1 MNKFLSGLFAVL
13 FTVSTAGAE
22 VLSPIEKPGDAT
34 NGNLVINA
42 GVTGYDNKMIAGGA
56 SLQGSATNNAV
67 TVNTNLTDTNDD
79 GKKPEDAYN
88 HYIAGGAV
96 YKNTADSN
104 TVTISDGVTITGRAV
119 AGGLARI
126 NRPENIN
133 SEKWKSGNAT
143 NNTVNISGATITV
156 APQDA
161 DTIFSIRGNPVAVA
175 GGASAYFSGNVSG
188 NTVNISNHSTINGI
202 VSGGLSYVETTQ
214 EEVDEHDITPVRDNN
229 NNTVNIKDSTVNG
242 DVYGSFGGV
251 SGNGNTVR
259 LDGSTVNGNVIAAE
273 SGFTLYDSS
282 AALGTFDY
290 NRVELLNGTTVNSA
304 AAVDANNNNASY
316 NSMLIQNST
325 VQNGEI
331 YTVKMIHNL
340 EDDTHTISGVTDS
353 NTLTLQ
359 DLTGTTVNEIG
370 ATLNMTGNPSGNR
383 INIENSDVTVAF
395 DNSKTFGGILNVTDL
410 TTHKLLGT
418 KTVVGDNPII
428 PALNTSKGYIFGGA
442 TADYTSQVN
451 TAAEEEA
458 PKETIKGFG
467 SSADNNTVSI
477 KGGTV
482 SANVIGG
489 FASYVRE
496 VNYSTITKDDQGR
509 TTEETC
515 VVKNGRV
522 TTTTTTTYTYADEHD
537 TTGTSNTTVEKS
549 DPAEL
554 IDEKFSA
561 SNNTIILTDVALD
574 GNVYGGYVDG
584 AELKQENM
592 LTENNTVILAG
603 NTQVTGDIYGG
614 SNNYSAD
621 TNRLVFRNNANG
633 TNFVSYDSTQF
644 KNFNRL
650 WSIEANY
657 DTRLQF
663 TKPDVYAVMTLDKSV
678 MQDHTPT
685 VILKTSNVLDG
696 YGPVV
701 CNGSENC
708 TKYHSDISLAKDK
721 LGIYTFALTP
731 EINGNVVNW
740 TLSGTKETTN
750 LEVYGQLPLVGLALA
765 MEGQEMLGTAIT
777 DAWKNDNESNT
788 FLNGGYH
795 HTRYE
800 TGSGFDLDSG
810 IVQAGAWKKFTS
822 DWLGGFFVKYA
833 HGSYETFPID
843 VDGDADVYAGG
854 LLTSL
859 RYSETGRLEV
869 DAEIGYMD
877 LEFNSPELSSTFK
890 SNGMY
895 YGFGAGFVETLIED
909 LDLFA
914 NFRYLHKGKDDI
926 TDNLGQKVEFDSMNS
941 MALRFGAEY
950 TFNQLDLY
958 GLKPA
963 LGAMGIYEMDGKST
977 VSAEGIQSN
986 EASMKGMSG
995 RAQLSLV
1002 YNNKDMFLPLRTA
1015 LTVYG
1020 MAGKREGVGGEV
1032 NITFSF

>member
-1 MNKFLSGLFAVL
+1 MNKFLSGFFAVL
-13 FTVSTAGAE
+13 FAVSAAGAE
-22 VLSPIEKPGDAT
+22 VLNPIEKTGDVSDQT
-34 NGNLVINA
+34 LVITPST
-42 GVTGYDNKMIAGGA
+42 TGTEDTMIAGGA
-56 SLQGSATNNAV
+56 SLQGSATNNTV
-67 TVNTNLTDTNDD
+67 TVNANVTDTNDGKQPD
-79 GKKPEDAYN
+79 GIHN
-88 HYIAGGAV
+88 HYIVGGAV
-96 YKNTADSN
+96 YKNTADGN
-104 TVTISDGVTITGRAV
+104 TVNISQGVTVEGRAV
-119 AGGLARI
+119 AGGLARTT
-126 NRPENIN
+126 RPENTD
-133 SEKWKSGNAT
+133 SEKWETGSAT
-143 NNTVNISGATITV
+143 NNTVNINGATITV

-161 DTIFSIRGNPVAVA
+161 DTVFSIGDPVAVA
-175 GGASAYFSGNVSG
+175 GGASQYFSGNVSG
-188 NTVNISNHSTINGI
+188 NTVNISNNSTINGI
-202 VSGGLSYVETTQ
+202 VAGGLSYVETTQ
-214 EEVDEHDITPVRDNN
+214 EEVDDHDVTPVRNNN

-259 LDGSTVNGNVIAAE
+259 LDGTTVDGNVIAAE
-273 SGFTLYDSS
+273 SGFTLHEDSAS
-282 AALGTFDY
+282 TGTFDY

-325 VQNGEI
+325 VKDGEI

-340 EDDTHTISGVTDS
+340 EDNSNTISGQTNYNS
-353 NTLTLQ
+353 LTLQ

-370 ATLNMTGNPSGNR
+370 AALNMTGNPAGNSV
-383 INIENSDVTVAF
+383 NVLNSNVTVAF
-395 DNSKTFGGILNVTDL
+395 DAAKTFGGIVNVTNL
-410 TTHKLLGT
+410 TSLGLLGT
-418 KTVVGDNPII
+418 KSVNGYEIA
-428 PALNTSKGYIFGGA
+428 PALNTVNGYILGGA
-442 TADYTSQVN
+442 TADYTSKVN
-451 TAAEEEA
+451 STPSEEE
-458 PKETIKGFG
+458 PEEVIKGFG
-467 SSADNNTVSI
+467 SSSNYNTI
-477 KGGTV
+477 NLQGGEVT
-482 SANVIGG
+482 ANVVGG

-496 VNYSTITKDDQGR
+496 INYSTVSKDDQGR
-509 TTEETC
+509 TTEEKT
-515 VVKNGRV
+515 VVKNGRI
-522 TTTTTTTYTYADEHD
+522 TTTTTTTYTYAEDGSSTSE
-537 TTGTSNTTVEKS
+537 TTIEKS

-561 SNNTIILTDVALD
+561 SNNTIVLTDVTLN

-592 LTENNTVILAG
+592 LTQNNTVVMAG
-603 NTQVTGDIYGG
+603 KAQVTGTVYGG

-621 TNRLVFRNNANG
+621 TNHLVFRHNADG
-633 TNFVSYDSTQF
+633 ENFVKYNPTQF
-644 KNFNRL
+644 KNFNTL
-650 WSIEANY
+650 WNIEGNF
-657 DTRLQF
+657 DTRLEF
-663 TKPDVYAVMTLDKSV
+663 TQGDVHAMVTLDQSAMKEQGS
-678 MQDHTPT
+678 TT
-685 VILKTSNVLDG
+685 ILKTGGLLEG
-696 YGPVV
+696 YKPVV

-708 TKYHSDISLAKDK
+708 IKYSSDITLATDK

-731 EINGNVVNW
+731 EIAGEDVVNW
-740 TLSGTKETTN
+740 NLSSTKETTN

-765 MEGQEMLGTAIT
+765 MEGQEMLGAAIT

-788 FLNGGYH
+788 FLNGAYH

-877 LEFNSPELSSTFK
+877 MEFNSSELSSTFT

-895 YGFGAGFVETLIED
+895 YGFGAGFVETLMED

-926 TDNLGQKVEFDSMNS
+926 TDNLGQKVEFDTMKS

-977 VSAEGIQSN
+977 VRAEGLQSD

>member
-1 MNKFLSGLFAVL
+1 MNKFLSGFFAVL
-13 FTVSTAGAE
+13 FAVSAAGAE
-22 VLSPIEKPGDAT
+22 VLNPIEKTGDVSDQT
-34 NGNLVINA
+34 LVINPST
-42 GVTGYDNKMIAGGA
+42 TGTEDTMIAGGA
-56 SLQGSATNNAV
+56 SLQGSATNNTV
-67 TVNTNLTDTNDD
+67 TVNANVTDTNDGKQPD
-79 GKKPEDAYN
+79 GIHN
-88 HYIAGGAV
+88 HYIVGGAV
-96 YKNTADSN
+96 YKNTADGN
-104 TVTISDGVTITGRAV
+104 TVNISQGVTVKGRAV
-119 AGGLARI
+119 AGGLARTT
-126 NRPENIN
+126 RPENTD
-133 SEKWKSGNAT
+133 SEKWETGSAT
-143 NNTVNISGATITV
+143 NNTVNINGATITV

-161 DTIFSIRGNPVAVA
+161 DTVFSISDPVAVA
-175 GGASAYFSGNVSG
+175 GGASQYFSGNVSG
-188 NTVNISNHSTINGI
+188 NTVNISNNSTINGI
-202 VSGGLSYVETTQ
+202 VAGGLSYVETTQ
-214 EEVDEHDITPVRDNN
+214 EEVDDHDITPVRDNN

-251 SGNGNTVR
+251 SGNYNTVR
-259 LDGSTVNGNVIAAE
+259 LDNTTVNGNVIAAE
-273 SGFTLYDSS
+273 SGFSLHDGS
-282 AALGTFDY
+282 ASVGTFNY
-290 NRVELLNGTTVNSA
+290 NRVELLNGTKVGSA

-316 NSMLIQNST
+316 NSMLIQNSA
-325 VQNGEI
+325 VQDGEI
-331 YTVKMIHNL
+331 YTVKMVHGL
-340 EDDTHTISGVTDS
+340 EDNSNTISGATNYNS
-353 NTLTLQ
+353 LTLK

-370 ATLNMTGNPSGNR
+370 AALNMTGNPTGNSVSVL
-383 INIENSDVTVAF
+383 NSNVTVAF
-395 DNSKTFGGILNVTDL
+395 DANKTFGGIANVTNL
-410 TTHKLLGT
+410 TSQGLLGT
-418 KTVVGDNPII
+418 KSVNGYEIA
-428 PALNTSKGYIFGGA
+428 PALNTANGYILGGA

-451 TAAEEEA
+451 SSPSEEE
-458 PKETIKGFG
+458 PEEVIKGFG
-467 SSADNNTVSI
+467 SSSNNNTI
-477 KGGTV
+477 NLQGGEVT
-482 SANVIGG
+482 ANVVGG

-496 VNYSTITKDDQGR
+496 VKYCTVQTDDQGR
-509 TTEETC
+509 KTEEKT
-515 VVKNGRV
+515 VVKNGRI
-522 TTTTTTTYTYADEHD
+522 TTTTTITYTYAEDGSSTSE
-537 TTGTSNTTVEKS
+537 TTTESS

-561 SNNTIILTDVALD
+561 SNNTIVLTDVTLN

-592 LTENNTVILAG
+592 LTQNNTVVMAG
-603 NTQVTGDIYGG
+603 KAQVTGTVYGG
-614 SNNYSAD
+614 SNTYSAD
-621 TNRLVFRNNANG
+621 TNRLVFRRNADG
-633 TNFVSYDSTQF
+633 ENFVKYNPTQF
-644 KNFNRL
+644 KNFNTL
-650 WSIEANY
+650 WNIEGNFE
-657 DTRLQF
+657 TRLEF
-663 TKPDVYAVMTLDKSV
+663 TQGDVHAVLMLDQAAMKE
-678 MQDHTPT
+678 QGATT
-685 VILKTSNVLDG
+685 ILKTGGLLEG
-696 YGPVV
+696 YQPVV
-701 CNGSENC
+701 CNGSDNC
-708 TKYHSDISLAKDK
+708 IKYSSDITLATDK

-731 EINGNVVNW
+731 EIAGEDVVNW
-740 TLSGTKETTN
+740 NLSSTKETTN

-765 MEGQEMLGTAIT
+765 MEGQEMLGAAIT

-788 FLNGGYH
+788 FLNGAYH
-795 HTRYE
+795 HTRYK

-877 LEFNSPELSSTFK
+877 MEFNSSELSSTFK

-895 YGFGAGFVETLIED
+895 YGFGAGFVETLMED

-926 TDNLGQKVEFDSMNS
+926 TDNLGQKVEFDTMQS

-977 VSAEGIQSN
+977 VRAEGIQSD

>member
-1 MNKFLSGLFAVL
+1 MNKFLSGFFAVL
-13 FTVSTAGAE
+13 FAVSAAGAE
-22 VLSPIEKPGDAT
+22 VLNPIEKTGDVSDQT
-34 NGNLVINA
+34 LVINPST
-42 GVTGYDNKMIAGGA
+42 TGTEDTMIAGGA
-56 SLQGSATNNAV
+56 SLQGSATNNTV
-67 TVNTNLTDTNDD
+67 TVNANVTDTNDGKQPD
-79 GKKPEDAYN
+79 GIHN
-88 HYIAGGAV
+88 HYIVGGAV
-96 YKNTADSN
+96 YKNTADGN
-104 TVTISDGVTITGRAV
+104 TVNISQGVTVEGRAV
-119 AGGLARI
+119 AGGLARTT
-126 NRPENIN
+126 RPENTD
-133 SEKWKSGNAT
+133 SEKWGTGSAT
-143 NNTVNISGATITV
+143 NNTVNINGATITV

-161 DTIFSIRGNPVAVA
+161 DTVFSIGDPVAVA
-175 GGASAYFSGNVSG
+175 GGASQYFSGNVSG
-188 NTVNISNHSTINGI
+188 NTVNISNNSTINGI
-202 VSGGLSYVETTQ
+202 VAGGLSYVETTQ
-214 EEVDEHDITPVRDNN
+214 EEVDDHDVTPVRDNN
-229 NNTVNIKDSTVNG
+229 NNTVNITDSTVNG

-251 SGNGNTVR
+251 SGNYNTVR
-259 LDGSTVNGNVIAAE
+259 LDNTTVNGNVIAAE
-273 SGFTLYDSS
+273 SGFSLHDGS
-282 AALGTFDY
+282 ASVGTFNY
-290 NRVELLNGTTVNSA
+290 NRVELLNGTKVGSA

-316 NSMLIQNST
+316 NSMLIQNSA
-325 VQNGEI
+325 VQDGEI
-331 YTVKMIHNL
+331 YTVKMVHGL
-340 EDDTHTISGVTDS
+340 EDNSNTISGETNYNS
-353 NTLTLQ
+353 LKLK

-370 ATLNMTGNPSGNR
+370 AALNMTGNPTGNSVSVL
-383 INIENSDVTVAF
+383 NSNVTVAF
-395 DNSKTFGGILNVTDL
+395 DANKTFGGIANVTNL
-410 TTHKLLGT
+410 TSLGLLGT
-418 KTVVGDNPII
+418 KSVNGYEIAPE
-428 PALNTSKGYIFGGA
+428 LNTANGYILGGA

-451 TAAEEEA
+451 SSPSEEE
-458 PKETIKGFG
+458 PEEVIKGFG
-467 SSADNNTVSI
+467 SSSNNNTI
-477 KGGTV
+477 KLQGGEVT
-482 SANVIGG
+482 ANVVGG

-496 VNYSTITKDDQGR
+496 VKYCTVQTDDQGR
-509 TTEETC
+509 KTEEKT
-515 VVKNGRV
+515 VVKNGRI
-522 TTTTTTTYTYADEHD
+522 TTTTTITYTYAEDGSSTSE
-537 TTGTSNTTVEKS
+537 TTTESS

-561 SNNTIILTDVALD
+561 SNNTIELTDVTLN

-592 LTENNTVILAG
+592 LTQNNTVVMAG
-603 NTQVTGDIYGG
+603 KAQVTGTVYGG
-614 SNNYSAD
+614 SNTYSAD
-621 TNRLVFRNNANG
+621 TNRLVFRRNADG
-633 TNFVSYDSTQF
+633 ENFVKYNPTQF
-644 KNFNRL
+644 KNFNTL
-650 WSIEANY
+650 WNIEGNFE
-657 DTRLQF
+657 TRLEF
-663 TKPDVYAVMTLDKSV
+663 TQGDVHAVLMLDQAAMKE
-678 MQDHTPT
+678 QGATT
-685 VILKTSNVLDG
+685 ILKTGGLLEG
-696 YGPVV
+696 YQPVV
-701 CNGSENC
+701 CNGSDNC
-708 TKYHSDISLAKDK
+708 VKYSSDITLATDK

-731 EINGNVVNW
+731 EIAGEDVVNW
-740 TLSGTKETTN
+740 NLSSTKETTN

-765 MEGQEMLGTAIT
+765 MEGQEMLGAAIT

-788 FLNGGYH
+788 FLNGAYH
-795 HTRYE
+795 HTRYK

-877 LEFNSPELSSTFK
+877 MEFNSSELSSTFK

-895 YGFGAGFVETLIED
+895 YGFGAGFVETLMED

-926 TDNLGQKVEFDSMNS
+926 TDNLGQKVEFDTMQS

-977 VSAEGIQSN
+977 VRAEGIQSD

>member
-1 MNKFLSGLFAVL
+1 
-13 FTVSTAGAE
+13 
-22 VLSPIEKPGDAT
+22 
-34 NGNLVINA
+34 
-42 GVTGYDNKMIAGGA
+42 
-56 SLQGSATNNAV
+56 
-67 TVNTNLTDTNDD
+67 TVNANVTDTNDGKQPD
-79 GKKPEDAYN
+79 GIHN
-88 HYIAGGAV
+88 HYIVGGAV
-96 YKNTADSN
+96 YKNTADGN
-104 TVTISDGVTITGRAV
+104 TVNISQGVTVKGRAV
-119 AGGLARI
+119 AGGLARTT
-126 NRPENIN
+126 RPENTD
-133 SEKWKSGNAT
+133 SEKWETGSAT
-143 NNTVNISGATITV
+143 NNTVNINGATITV

-161 DTIFSIRGNPVAVA
+161 DTVFSIGDPVAVA
-175 GGASAYFSGNVSG
+175 GGASQYFSGNVSG
-188 NTVNISNHSTINGI
+188 NTVNISNNSTINGI
-202 VSGGLSYVETTQ
+202 VAGGLSYVETTQ
-214 EEVDEHDITPVRDNN
+214 EEVDDHDVTPVRDNN
-229 NNTVNIKDSTVNG
+229 NNTVNITDSTVNG

-251 SGNGNTVR
+251 SGNYNTVR
-259 LDGSTVNGNVIAAE
+259 LDNTTVNGNVIAAE
-273 SGFTLYDSS
+273 SGFSLHDGS
-282 AALGTFDY
+282 ASVGTFNY
-290 NRVELLNGTTVNSA
+290 NRVELLNGTKVGSA

-316 NSMLIQNST
+316 NSMLIQNSA
-325 VQNGEI
+325 VQDGEI
-331 YTVKMIHNL
+331 YTVKMVHGL
-340 EDDTHTISGVTDS
+340 EDNSNTISGETNYNS
-353 NTLTLQ
+353 LKLK

-370 ATLNMTGNPSGNR
+370 AALNMTGNPTGNSVSVL
-383 INIENSDVTVAF
+383 NSNVTVAF
-395 DNSKTFGGILNVTDL
+395 DANKTFGGIANVTNL
-410 TTHKLLGT
+410 TSLGLLGT
-418 KTVVGDNPII
+418 KSVNGYEIAPE
-428 PALNTSKGYIFGGA
+428 LNTANGYILGGA

-451 TAAEEEA
+451 SSPSEEE
-458 PKETIKGFG
+458 PEEVIKGFG
-467 SSADNNTVSI
+467 SSSNNNTI
-477 KGGTV
+477 KLQGGEVT
-482 SANVIGG
+482 ANVVGG

-496 VNYSTITKDDQGR
+496 VKYCTVQTDDQGR
-509 TTEETC
+509 KTEEKT
-515 VVKNGRV
+515 VVKNGRI
-522 TTTTTTTYTYADEHD
+522 TTTTTITYTYAEDGSSTSE
-537 TTGTSNTTVEKS
+537 TTTESS

-561 SNNTIILTDVALD
+561 SNNTIELTDVTLN

-592 LTENNTVILAG
+592 LTQNNTVVMAG
-603 NTQVTGDIYGG
+603 KAQVTGTVYGG
-614 SNNYSAD
+614 SNTYSAD
-621 TNRLVFRNNANG
+621 TNRLVFRRNADG
-633 TNFVSYDSTQF
+633 ENFVKYNPTQF
-644 KNFNRL
+644 KNFNTL
-650 WSIEANY
+650 WNIEGNFE
-657 DTRLQF
+657 TRLEF
-663 TKPDVYAVMTLDKSV
+663 TQGDVHAVLMLDQAAMKE
-678 MQDHTPT
+678 QGATT
-685 VILKTSNVLDG
+685 ILKTGGLLEG
-696 YGPVV
+696 YQPVV
-701 CNGSENC
+701 CNGSDNC
-708 TKYHSDISLAKDK
+708 VKYSSDITLATDK

-731 EINGNVVNW
+731 EIAGEDVVNW
-740 TLSGTKETTN
+740 NLSSTKETTN

-765 MEGQEMLGTAIT
+765 MEGQEMLGAAIT

-788 FLNGGYH
+788 FLNGAYH
-795 HTRYE
+795 HTRYK

-877 LEFNSPELSSTFK
+877 MEFNSSELSSTFK

-895 YGFGAGFVETLIED
+895 YGFGAGFVETLMED

-926 TDNLGQKVEFDSMNS
+926 TDNLGQKVEFDTMQS

-977 VSAEGIQSN
+977 VRAEGIQSD

>member
-1 MNKFLSGLFAVL
+1 MNKFLSGFFAVL
-13 FTVSTAGAE
+13 FAVSAAGAE
-22 VLSPIEKPGDAT
+22 VLNPIEKTGDVSDQT
-34 NGNLVINA
+34 LVITPST
-42 GVTGYDNKMIAGGA
+42 TGTEDTMIAGGA
-56 SLQGSATNNAV
+56 SLQGSATNNTV
-67 TVNTNLTDTNDD
+67 TVNANVTDTNDGKQPD
-79 GKKPEDAYN
+79 GIHN
-88 HYIAGGAV
+88 HYIVGGAV
-96 YKNTADSN
+96 YKNTADGN
-104 TVTISDGVTITGRAV
+104 TVNISQGVTVEGRAV
-119 AGGLARI
+119 AGGLARTT
-126 NRPENIN
+126 RPENTD
-133 SEKWKSGNAT
+133 SEKWETGSAT
-143 NNTVNISGATITV
+143 NNTVNINGATITV

-161 DTIFSIRGNPVAVA
+161 DTVFSIGDPVAVA
-175 GGASAYFSGNVSG
+175 GGASQYFSGNVSG
-188 NTVNISNHSTINGI
+188 NTVNISNNSTINGI
-202 VSGGLSYVETTQ
+202 VAGGLSYVETTQ
-214 EEVDEHDITPVRDNN
+214 EEVDDHDVTPVRNNN

-259 LDGSTVNGNVIAAE
+259 LDGTTVNGNVIAAE
-273 SGFTLYDSS
+273 SGFTLHDGS
-282 AALGTFDY
+282 ASVGTFNY
-290 NRVELLNGTTVNSA
+290 NRVELLNGTKVGSA

-316 NSMLIQNST
+316 NSMLIQNSA
-325 VQNGEI
+325 VQDGEI
-331 YTVKMIHNL
+331 YTVKMVHGL
-340 EDDTHTISGVTDS
+340 EDNSNTISGETNYNS
-353 NTLTLQ
+353 LTLK

-370 ATLNMTGNPSGNR
+370 AALNMTGNPTGNSVSVL
-383 INIENSDVTVAF
+383 NSNVTVAF
-395 DNSKTFGGILNVTDL
+395 DANKTFGGIANVTNL
-410 TTHKLLGT
+410 TSLGLLGT
-418 KTVVGDNPII
+418 KSVNGYEIA
-428 PALNTSKGYIFGGA
+428 PALNTANGYILGGA

-451 TAAEEEA
+451 SSPSEEE
-458 PKETIKGFG
+458 PEEVIKGFG
-467 SSADNNTVSI
+467 SSSNNNTI
-477 KGGTV
+477 NLQGGEVT
-482 SANVIGG
+482 ANVVGG

-496 VNYSTITKDDQGR
+496 VKYCTVQTDDQGR
-509 TTEETC
+509 KTEEKT
-515 VVKNGRV
+515 VVKNGRI
-522 TTTTTTTYTYADEHD
+522 TTTTTTTYTYAEDGSSTSE
-537 TTGTSNTTVEKS
+537 TTTENSE
-549 DPAEL
+549 PAEL
-554 IDEKFSA
+554 IDDKFSA
-561 SNNTIILTDVALD
+561 SNNTIVLTDVTLN

-592 LTENNTVILAG
+592 LTQNNTVVMAG
-603 NTQVTGDIYGG
+603 KAQVTGTVYGG
-614 SNNYSAD
+614 SNTYSAD
-621 TNRLVFRNNANG
+621 TNRLVFRRNADG
-633 TNFVSYDSTQF
+633 ENFVKYNPTQF
-644 KNFNRL
+644 KNFNTL
-650 WSIEANY
+650 WNIEGNFE
-657 DTRLQF
+657 TRLEF
-663 TKPDVYAVMTLDKSV
+663 TQGDVHAMVTLDQSAMKEQGS
-678 MQDHTPT
+678 TT
-685 VILKTSNVLDG
+685 ILKTGGLLEG
-696 YGPVV
+696 YKPVV

-708 TKYHSDISLAKDK
+708 IKYSSDITLATDK

-731 EINGNVVNW
+731 EIAGDDVVNW
-740 TLSGTKETTN
+740 NLSSTKETTN

-765 MEGQEMLGTAIT
+765 MEGQEMLGAAIT

-788 FLNGGYH
+788 FLNGAYH

-877 LEFNSPELSSTFK
+877 MEFNSSELSSTFT

-895 YGFGAGFVETLIED
+895 YGFGAGFVETLMED

-926 TDNLGQKVEFDSMNS
+926 TDNLGQKVEFDTMKS

-977 VSAEGIQSN
+977 VRAEGIQSN